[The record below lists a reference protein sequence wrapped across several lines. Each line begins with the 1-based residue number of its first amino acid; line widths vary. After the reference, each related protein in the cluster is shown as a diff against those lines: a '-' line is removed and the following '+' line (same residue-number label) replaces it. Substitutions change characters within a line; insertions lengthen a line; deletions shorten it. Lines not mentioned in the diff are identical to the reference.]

1 MEIEQLVL
9 NCNKLAMDHL
19 RFENRKESLSLLKT
33 AEKAL

>member
-1 MEIEQLVL
+1 MEIDKLVL

-19 RFENRKESLSLLKT
+19 RFNNSKESLSLLKT